1 MQESQSAILNLKSIK
16 LSADEQHFIKE
27 YRKLEELE
35 REKGIKFFQC
45 IGDPPHTERFVQ
57 GVEVKRQMYIDQG
70 LNDMRHRDCNRFATV
85 TNEDK
90 VVVPVTATKEITT
103 KPKWDAF
110 QNNHFAMRKRL
121 VNIFLRVS
129 NKLISRLRAG
139 KRLAKLKHWIQGNGI
154 KNRAEMKAMVAE
166 DWKIA

>member
-1 MQESQSAILNLKSIK
+1 
-16 LSADEQHFIKE
+16 
-27 YRKLEELE
+27 
-35 REKGIKFFQC
+35 
-45 IGDPPHTERFVQ
+45 
-57 GVEVKRQMYIDQG
+57 
-70 LNDMRHRDCNRFATV
+70 MRHRDCNRFTTV

-90 VVVPVTATKEITT
+90 VVVPVTALKDITS

-139 KRLAKLKHWIQGNGI
+139 KRLTKLKNWIHGNGI

-166 DWKIA
+166 DWKIAQNARQTSSGDSENDIQNVKFTFGFN